1 MNEKRL
7 WITQEDIDKALQEDL
22 VGLAN
27 PIADWDRLQKKS
39 VAIHEAG
46 HAVMAW
52 LVRRDKRITTVSIV
66 RRGGGILGYVRDV
79 DTEEVFAM
87 PLERLS
93 ANIMVSLAGYHAV
106 DLYFDEPWTGA
117 DSDFNHVRY
126 YMHALAMNAVFGN
139 VPLGGANP
147 MTGFDP
153 LADQQTRK
161 AAEQYLDRVTRQTRY
176 MLNENRKLLLMVA
189 GALMQK
195 GELSSRDFYAITERY
210 ERELSDE

>member
-1 MNEKRL
+1 MNAKRL
-7 WITQEDIDKALQEDL
+7 WITQADIDSALQEDL

-27 PIADWDRLQKKS
+27 PITDWNRDQKKS

-79 DTEEVFAM
+79 DTEEVFAQ

-106 DLYFDEPWTGA
+106 NLYFGKPWTGA
-117 DSDFNHVRY
+117 SMDFDHIRI
-126 YMHALAMNAVFGN
+126 YMQALAMNAQFGG
-139 VPLGGANP
+139 VPLGSGP
-147 MTGFDP
+147 MGQADP
-153 LADQQTRK
+153 LSDPVVRKRADK
-161 AAEQYLDRVTRQTRY
+161 YLEAVTMRTQN
-176 MLNENRKLLLMVA
+176 LLKEHEGLLLKVA
-189 GALMQK
+189 GALMLK
-195 GELSSRDFYAITERY
+195 EELTSRDFYAITERY
-210 ERELSDE
+210 ERNLSR